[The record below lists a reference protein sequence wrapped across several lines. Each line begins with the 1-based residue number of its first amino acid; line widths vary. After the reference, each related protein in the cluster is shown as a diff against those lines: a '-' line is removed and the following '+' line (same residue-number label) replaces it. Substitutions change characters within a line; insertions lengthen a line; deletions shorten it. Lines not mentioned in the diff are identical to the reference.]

1 MLTGHPAH
9 IDSSGTSAAKE
20 ARLRGSDSST
30 SQIHTLDAISAC
42 YRKALMVIF
51 YSGDQLQNIGYNSII
66 ENELFIWS

>member
-1 MLTGHPAH
+1 MKYAAPHSIVGQ
-9 IDSSGTSAAKE
+9 TSC
-20 ARLRGSDSST
+20 RLRVFLMGSTLERQPSE
-30 SQIHTLDAISAC
+30 TLDAISAC